1 MHYLINT
8 YLNGMVYGALAE
20 AYASEQTAR
29 MTAMDNATESAN
41 EMLDKLRLKSNQA
54 RQGKITN
61 EISEIIGGA
70 ESLAKQ

>member
-1 MHYLINT
+1 
-8 YLNGMVYGALAE
+8 MVYGALAE

-29 MTAMDNATESAN
+29 MTAMDNATDNAN
-41 EMLDKLRLKSNQA
+41 EMLDKLRIKSNQA

-70 ESLAKQ
+70 ESLSKK

>member
-1 MHYLINT
+1 
-8 YLNGMVYGALAE
+8 
-20 AYASEQTAR
+20 
-29 MTAMDNATESAN
+29 
-41 EMLDKLRLKSNQA
+41 MLDKLRLKSNQA